1 MQFMGLGNFF
11 YHLKPS
17 SGLPKHSDGQ
27 LALRKR
33 RIRKEAELGGQ
44 LFGRPA
50 KGCSREF
57 FCLDAKTWVWHEVWI
72 DATSRSRR
80 QATLRYDIR
89 EPLTYK
95 KQDDDLHWRP
105 VSPAEKANL
114 ERAIALYRSRVLTR
128 LYPGRDWS
136 NFPAAVSER

>member
-1 MQFMGLGNFF
+1 MGLGNFF

-17 SGLPKHSDGQ
+17 SGLPKHSDSQ
-27 LALRKR
+27 LALKKR

-57 FCLDAKTWVWHEVWI
+57 FCLDAKTWVWHEVWV
-72 DATSRSRR
+72 DKNSHHHR
-80 QATLRYDIR
+80 ATLRYDIR
-89 EPLTYK
+89 EPLTCK

-105 VSPAEKANL
+105 ISPTEKANL
-114 ERAIALYRSRVLTR
+114 EQAICLYRSRVLAK
-128 LYPGRDWS
+128 LYPDHDWS
-136 NFPAAVSER
+136 DFPTAISS